1 MDYGHS
7 DRRKTK
13 NDKRA
18 KGRYQKYKRGGKH
31 RSDAISLSTKQS

>member
-1 MDYGHS
+1 VP

-18 KGRYQKYKRGGKH
+18 KGKFMRYKRGGQH
-31 RSDAISLSTKQS
+31 RVDGIVLNSGQK